1 MSCCKI
7 FQLRDSICHLTTNGI
22 IYHHGTLGIL
32 FHQLHDTL
40 ETIQTFGCLRK
51 QYYRTRKINIFQIF
65 LLLDNQSLIIRL
77 CYQPVHLGMSSF
89 SINHD
94 LPPVPSHFLVRLSYF
109 LLQIQYH
116 RTRGINHLNSILLC
130 QLIRTRWFTMSPE
143 QHPTCLQP
151 GELIMIYRT
160 QSQSF

>member
-7 FQLRDSICHLTTNGI
+7 FQLRDSICYLTADCI
-22 IYHHGTLGIL
+22 VYYHRGPRTLL
-32 FHQLHDTL
+32 HQLYDTL
-40 ETIQTFGCLRK
+40 ETIQTLGRLRK
-51 QYYRTRKINIFQIF
+51 QDYRTRKINRFQIF
-65 LLLDNQSLIIRL
+65 LLLNNQRFIIRL
-77 CYQPVHLGMSSF
+77 CHQPVHLGMSSF